1 MEGKSSTPNPKLLQR
16 LQTEFEFNPDHIQ
29 NTLSLLLADNTIPF
43 VARYRKE
50 QTGNLDEVQIANLL
64 DRYEYLRELE
74 DRRETI
80 LNSIRDQ
87 EKLTGELEKKISE
100 VQTKQ
105 ELEDLYL
112 PYKPKRRTRA
122 MIAREKGLEPLA
134 QLVLEEQGDRN
145 QINNW
150 LNAFQAGLSSPLTN
164 DEIWQGVRDIFAEK
178 VAEDAQTR
186 ARIRQAK
193 QENVLI
199 Q

>member
-1 MEGKSSTPNPKLLQR
+1 MEGKSSIPNPKLLQR
-16 LQTEFEFNPDHIQ
+16 LQTEFEFNTVHIQ

-50 QTGNLDEVQIANLL
+50 QTGNLNEVQIANLL
-64 DRYEYLRELE
+64 DRYEYLKELE

-87 EKLTGELEKKISE
+87 EKLTRELEKKIHE

-134 QLVLEEQGDRN
+134 LLVLEEQADRN

-150 LNAFQAGLSSPLTN
+150 LDAFQAGLSSPCLLYTSPSP
-164 DEIWQGVRDIFAEK
+164 RD
-178 VAEDAQTR
+178 R
-186 ARIRQAK
+186 G
-193 QENVLI
+193 
-199 Q
+199 

>member
-1 MEGKSSTPNPKLLQR
+1 MEGKSSTPNPKLLRR

-29 NTLSLLLADNTIPF
+29 NTLSLLLADNTIPL

-64 DRYEYLRELE
+64 DRYEYLKELE

-87 EKLTGELEKKISE
+87 EKLTEELEKKISE

-134 QLVLEEQGDRN
+134 LLVLEEQGNRN
-145 QINNW
+145 QINAW
-150 LNAFQAGLSSPLTN
+150 LDAFQAGLSLPLPT
-164 DEIWQGVRDIFAEK
+164 DEIWQG
-178 VAEDAQTR
+178 
-186 ARIRQAK
+186 
-193 QENVLI
+193 
-199 Q
+199 

>member
-1 MEGKSSTPNPKLLQR
+1 M
-16 LQTEFEFNPDHIQ
+16 
-29 NTLSLLLADNTIPF
+29 
-43 VARYRKE
+43 
-50 QTGNLDEVQIANLL
+50 QIANLL
-64 DRYEYLRELE
+64 DRYEYLKELE

-134 QLVLEEQGDRN
+134 
-145 QINNW
+145 
-150 LNAFQAGLSSPLTN
+150 
-164 DEIWQGVRDIFAEK
+164 
-178 VAEDAQTR
+178 
-186 ARIRQAK
+186 
-193 QENVLI
+193 LI
-199 Q
+199 GFGGTSR